1 MKLNVKYEYY
11 HINSLLDPVFDKK
24 IESSEAFLY
33 TNYFGLKQD
42 TVLYLSRFYPN
53 LIVDNAQ
60 AFFAKPIEGVDTFY
74 SAVNFLEFQMALI
87 CTQLRYWILISRFII
102 LLIILTT

>member
-1 MKLNVKYEYY
+1 M
-11 HINSLLDPVFDKK
+11 FDKK

-60 AFFAKPIEGVDTFY
+60 AFLQ
-74 SAVNFLEFQMALI
+74 N
-87 CTQLRYWILISRFII
+87 QLKG
-102 LLIILTT
+102 